1 MNALRLNGA
10 KIKTKEKTMTRTLKV
25 DGMMC
30 AHCEAHVK
38 KALEAVGGVAAAT
51 ADHTSGTATVTL
63 MGTVA
68 NDALAKAVAD
78 AGYTLIG

>member
-1 MNALRLNGA
+1 
-10 KIKTKEKTMTRTLKV
+10 MTRTLKV

-63 MGTVA
+63 TGTVA
-68 NDALAKAVAD
+68 DDALAKAVAD